1 MPANDLA
8 LLVDAARASGD
19 IAMRFW
25 NAAPQVWDKPDN
37 AGPVT
42 EADLAVDKMLHA
54 DLLAA
59 RPDYGWLSEETT
71 DSDARLSCD
80 RVFIVDPIDGT
91 RDFIAGQRTWAHSI
105 AVAEKGRVIAAVVYL
120 PLHDKLY
127 TATQQGALLNGQPIR
142 ASAPHGIEGATVLSN
157 KHNLTAPYWPNG
169 LPAFTAHFRS
179 SLAYR
184 LCLVAEGAFDAML
197 TFRATWEWD
206 VAAGSLIAAQAG
218 AIVTDQNGQPPT
230 FNNPHPQLKGMIAA
244 GEMMHTAV
252 RTARG

>member
-8 LLVDAARASGD
+8 LLIDAARASGE
-19 IAMRFW
+19 IATGFW

-42 EADLAVDKMLHA
+42 EADLAVDRMLHT

-71 DSDARLSCD
+71 DSAARLAND

-91 RDFIAGQRTWAHSI
+91 RDFIAGQRTWAHSL
-105 AVAEKGRVIAAVVYL
+105 AVAEHGQITAAVVYL

-127 TATQQGALLNGQPIR
+127 TATHEGAFLNGQPIR
-142 ASAPHGIEGATVLSN
+142 ASAPSRIEDATVLSN
-157 KHNLTAPYWPNG
+157 KNNLTPPFWPNG
-169 LPAFTAHFRS
+169 LPPFAAHFRS

-197 TFRATWEWD
+197 TFRPTWEWD
-206 VAAGSLIAAQAG
+206 VAAGALIAAQAG
-218 AIVTDQNGQPPT
+218 AKVTDQNGKTPV
-230 FNNPHPQLKGMIAA
+230 FNNPHPQIKGMIVA
-244 GEMMHTAV
+244 GDMVHGAV
-252 RTARG
+252 RAARA